1 MVFSIGLHTTYM
13 SIQNIQSETFN
24 ILTLMKLDQSTL
36 FWAFVESEWCLH
48 RIDVHWQVTPN
59 QRILY
64 QAFDVEEDECVG
76 LEEELK
82 KQPQAM
88 MARLGKCKGEETV
101 SPVKKVAKVSDTSG
115 HWTWLFGC

>member
-1 MVFSIGLHTTYM
+1 MVFSIRLRTTYM

-24 ILTLMKLDQSTL
+24 ILALMKLDQSML

-48 RIDVHWQVTPN
+48 PIDVHWQVTPN

-64 QAFDVEEDECVG
+64 RAFDVEEDECVG

-82 KQPQAM
+82 KQP
-88 MARLGKCKGEETV
+88 
-101 SPVKKVAKVSDTSG
+101 
-115 HWTWLFGC
+115 